1 MILFLLTHY
10 SLAANFNGDLSVEL
24 DTSCNTLYSENI
36 TSSGSLVVDSSLV
49 LESVT
54 ASYVATETIALST
67 LKSPSGTIEV
77 YGNVILSPSS
87 SSASF
92 YQTSWTVQSH
102 ESFSNTSEAWASGTL
117 SKCDDRHFLQGDC
130 ASPSVSKQ
138 FSVPEHKYI
147 RLSGSLDLLDVWE
160 GERLEIRVDGRTVWS
175 RTGRTTSSS
184 TTYCSRKNAGLGIK
198 FDVLAPHTSLTST
211 ISFVSTLQENNCK
224 ASFGIKELT
233 VLTR

>member
-77 YGNVILSPSS
+77 YGNVILSP
-87 SSASF
+87 
-92 YQTSWTVQSH
+92 
-102 ESFSNTSEAWASGTL
+102 
-117 SKCDDRHFLQGDC
+117 
-130 ASPSVSKQ
+130 
-138 FSVPEHKYI
+138 
-147 RLSGSLDLLDVWE
+147 
-160 GERLEIRVDGRTVWS
+160 
-175 RTGRTTSSS
+175 
-184 TTYCSRKNAGLGIK
+184 
-198 FDVLAPHTSLTST
+198 
-211 ISFVSTLQENNCK
+211 
-224 ASFGIKELT
+224 
-233 VLTR
+233 